1 MAADV
6 QERAQAAV
14 VVAHD
19 DDRDAA
25 EVAGEEGARLG
36 DLVGPAGVLPRAPED
51 PLALEPQHGRVGV
64 PVERDR
70 AAVGDRRHR
79 ANLPR

>member
-6 QERAQAAV
+6 QERPQATLL
-14 VVAHD
+14 VAHD
-19 DDRDAA
+19 DDRNAA
-25 EVAGEEGARLG
+25 EVAGEERARLR
-36 DLVGPAGVLPRAPED
+36 DLVGTARVLPRAPED
-51 PLALEPQHGRVGV
+51 PLPLEPQYRRVGV
-64 PVERDR
+64 PVEGNR